1 MLYCFD
7 RAKAYMQ
14 EEKADDVY
22 YLKYQ
27 LSWLGKEYDERRWV
41 SYARQRDE
49 ITAFLDR
56 YLTNEDGML
65 DEEQNVFAEKTFELL
80 CQLSVIPSVAK
91 KNRSA
96 LKRSGHAPGKNI
108 LNKCFEEIG
117 LPYIITSKSKM
128 QNGKREQRWYV
139 KRFSDSINC
148 NL

>member
-1 MLYCFD
+1 
-7 RAKAYMQ
+7 MQ

-65 DEEQNVFAEKTFELL
+65 DEEQNVFAEKTFELFVSAVRDSKRS
-80 CQLSVIPSVAK
+80 Q

-96 LKRSGHAPGKNI
+96 LKRSGHAPGKTYSTNVLKKLDCHISSRQNQKCRMENANSDGMLKDFLI
-108 LNKCFEEIG
+108 L
-117 LPYIITSKSKM
+117 
-128 QNGKREQRWYV
+128 
-139 KRFSDSINC
+139 
-148 NL
+148 

>member
-65 DEEQNVFAEKTFELL
+65 DEEQNVFAEKNF
-80 CQLSVIPSVAK
+80 
-91 KNRSA
+91 
-96 LKRSGHAPGKNI
+96 
-108 LNKCFEEIG
+108 
-117 LPYIITSKSKM
+117 
-128 QNGKREQRWYV
+128 
-139 KRFSDSINC
+139 
-148 NL
+148 